1 MVRFVRW
8 PRAGTSILLGASFS
22 LAGAAGLWAAAL
34 LFTTDRRVPPGDIR
48 RFKHVVAVFPHAD
61 DETVTCGGTLHR
73 FAASGALVTLV
84 VLTGGERGNPAGIM
98 QPALADRRRAEAE
111 RAASVLGV
119 AEVVHARFGDGE
131 LAQHVDELTAYIGVL
146 IEHLRPDL
154 LITYDL
160 AGFDGHSD
168 HVACANA
175 VTGARRT
182 SFPDVALWYVTLPRR
197 VLSLLRAVG
206 QLVTSDA
213 VETHRAPPTLRL
225 FIGPGVAAK
234 LHALR
239 AYESLAGGDRQRTR
253 QVRPNCADVE
263 RMAARV
269 LRGGLILGSNA
280 LALGR
285 IAPFGA
291 IALETTRPLAATT
304 PTHGALGGLRCQVS
318 AGLLH
323 RSRAQV
329 ARRPR

>member
-239 AYESLAGGDRQRTR
+239 AYESQRG
-253 QVRPNCADVE
+253 AI
-263 RMAARV
+263 
-269 LRGGLILGSNA
+269 GKG
-280 LALGR
+280 LGR
-285 IAPFGA
+285 FVPT
-291 IALETTRPLAATT
+291 ALMLSVWQHEYFAE
-304 PTHGALGGLRCQVS
+304 V
-318 AGLLH
+318 
-323 RSRAQV
+323 
-329 ARRPR
+329 